1 MENYSKNS
9 EVRYLLETDV
19 EYSEEL
25 HKRHNDFSF
34 LPLRI
39 KIGKTCVQFV
49 CKKECDLQFSTLK
62 RALDHKLVLQ
72 KVYILIK
79 FNQKSRLKK
88 YFGLT

>member
-25 HKRHNDFSF
+25 HKRHKDFSF

-39 KIGKTCVQFV
+39 KIGKTCV
-49 CKKECDLQFSTLK
+49 
-62 RALDHKLVLQ
+62 
-72 KVYILIK
+72 
-79 FNQKSRLKK
+79 
-88 YFGLT
+88 

>member
-34 LPLRI
+34 SPLRI
-39 KIGKTCVQFV
+39 KIGKTCV
-49 CKKECDLQFSTLK
+49 
-62 RALDHKLVLQ
+62 
-72 KVYILIK
+72 
-79 FNQKSRLKK
+79 
-88 YFGLT
+88 